1 MKVDIE
7 PQKVDIRVNNV
18 LSQII
23 GRLEPAVHQ
32 ALRNDLSYVVSGA
45 VFSEYSRQGMW
56 DGTKYLYNLK
66 NQSFPTGLLKRAV
79 VTLSNLGYK
88 VNVIDERVI
97 PSGKPLE
104 LHGVTLRD
112 YQEDAVKELIA
123 KTRGLLMAG
132 TGSGKCFKYGTKI
145 LMYDGTIKNVE
156 DIAVGDLVMGMDS
169 KPRTVGE
176 VHKGTEMLYKVQHI
190 SGTSY
195 VVTRNHILTGML
207 TGVTH
212 NVTAPNGKK
221 YSKGDIVDISVD
233 EWFKASKTFKH
244 VFKGFSTKVESFN
257 KPIGNFIIDPYVFGL
272 WLGDGN
278 CNSMSITT
286 MDKEVVDTWYSLE
299 DADLSIRVEN
309 QPHNKS
315 KTYHLRAKIGKSNK
329 YTSELKRLGVY
340 KNKHIPDVYKYSNI
354 ESRRKLLAGILDS
367 DGYVSGNA
375 HDIIQKS
382 KVLAD
387 DICFLARSLGLSV
400 HQTTKICKC
409 QTGASGE
416 YNRLSITGNFENIPF
431 KVKRRNVKQK
441 IKYNRKHRL
450 FGINITEDGVGK
462 YAGFSVL
469 EDDKHF
475 LLGDFTV
482 VHNSVCT
489 AGILAKL
496 GVRSL
501 VIVPTTILLSQ
512 TAEVL
517 HKILNVPIGM
527 VGDGISNIQDIT
539 VATFQS
545 LTDSEDTKK
554 SKFDSTDGR
563 WKKVVKKQVV
573 IREDLRPYLES
584 LDCVIVDESHHMIS
598 DSIQR
603 VMAACTNAYY
613 RYGCSATPYSNRDE
627 DVLIEAACGR
637 VVKEI
642 TASYLIQNGWLSK
655 PTIHLIPFKQQRGG
669 ESDTYAGLYEEK
681 ITKNPV
687 RNDLLRRIIEY
698 RADLG
703 DSVLVS
709 VRYLEHGKLL
719 YDSLVDKY
727 GKDVVFVNSK
737 VATKK
742 LNEALEK
749 LEKKEIKICIG
760 TSLINEGVNLPALN
774 TLVLAGTPKSKIATM
789 QLVGRV
795 LRKTEN
801 KSTVD
806 VYDIQDFNCKYFT
819 SASKERREIYLS
831 ESEFVL
837 QEDNM
842 FTEV

>member
-1 MKVDIE
+1 MELTIN
-7 PQKVDIRVNNV
+7 VNNIN
-18 LSQII
+18 SQII
-23 GRLEPAVHQ
+23 GRVPPDVC
-32 ALRNDLSYVVSGA
+32 ALLKENLSYTVSGSS
-45 VFSEYSRQGMW
+45 FSEYSKNGLW
-56 DGTKYLYNLK
+56 DGTKNLYNAK
-66 NQSFPTGLLKRAV
+66 SQSFPTGLLKRATS
-79 VTLSNLGYK
+79 TLCSCGYNVKFNDCRKKPKLHETNL
-88 VNVIDERVI
+88 I
-97 PSGKPLE
+97 
-104 LHGVTLRD
+104 GVELRD
-112 YQEDAVKELIA
+112 YQEEAINELVS
-123 KTRGLLMAG
+123 KTRGLLMAA

-156 DIAVGDLVMGMDS
+156 DIVVGDLVMGIDS

-176 VHKGTEMLYKVQHI
+176 VHKGTEMLYKVQHTH
-190 SGTSY
+190 GTSY

-207 TGVTH
+207 TGATH

-233 EWFKASKTFKH
+233 EWFKSSKTFKH
-244 VFKGFSTKVESFN
+244 VFKGFSTKVKSFN
-257 KPIGNFIIDPYVFGL
+257 KPLGNFIIDPYVFGL

-299 DADLSIRVEN
+299 DEDLSIRVEN

-315 KTYHLRAKIGKSNK
+315 KIYHLSAKIGKSNK
-329 YTSELKRLGVY
+329 YLSELKRLGVY
-340 KNKHIPDVYKYSNI
+340 KNKHIPDVYKYSDI

-387 DICFLARSLGLSV
+387 DICFLSRSLGFSV

-527 VGDGISNIQDIT
+527 IGDGIRDIQDIT

-554 SKFDSTDGR
+554 SKFDSKDGR
-563 WKKVVKKQVV
+563 WKKVLKKQIVV
-573 IREDLRPYLES
+573 REELRPYLES
-584 LDCVIVDESHHMIS
+584 IDCVIVDESHHMVS

-603 VMAACTNAYY
+603 IMAACKNAYY

-637 VVKEI
+637 VLKEI
-642 TASYLIQNGWLSK
+642 TASYLIKNGWLSK
-655 PTIHLIPFKQQRGG
+655 PTIHLIPFKQKRGG
-669 ESDTYAGLYEEK
+669 ESTTYAGLYEEK
-681 ITKNPV
+681 ITNNPE

-698 RADLG
+698 RADQG

-709 VRYLEHGKLL
+709 VRYLEHGNTLYKL
-719 YDSLVDKY
+719 LVDKY
-727 GKDVVFVNSK
+727 GDDVVFVNSTIT
-737 VATKK
+737 TKK
-742 LNEALEK
+742 LNDALEK
-749 LEKKEIKICIG
+749 LSNKEIKICIG
-760 TSLINEGVNLPALN
+760 TSLINEGVNLPSLN

-795 LRKTEN
+795 LRKTKD

-806 VYDIQDFNCKYFT
+806 VYDIQDYNTKYFT
-819 SASKERREIYLS
+819 SASKERLNIYCC
-831 ESEFVL
+831 EPEFL
-837 QEDNM
+837 LKEDTT
-842 FTEV
+842 FDIV